1 MEQIK
6 TYYTQDEMIA
16 GLILKDKL
24 ALKSLHDQFQGCL
37 YGIISAVFEDHE
49 VRIAV
54 FQKAILK
61 IWVDADQFDPE
72 KEKFFTWM
80 LNIVRQSIKDE
91 FNHSTHSSDLM
102 YRDADLC
109 RIIDHNDFPVFIR
122 IFFFGSSIE
131 EIGKEC
137 AMSPDDVRKS
147 LFHGIESLKKHLAQS
162 LVE

>member
-6 TYYTQDEMIA
+6 TYTTQEEMIV
-16 GLILKDKL
+16 GLILKEKL
-24 ALKSLHDQFQGCL
+24 ALKCLHDQFQGCL

-49 VRIAV
+49 ARIAV
-54 FQKAILK
+54 FQNAILK
-61 IWVDADQFDPE
+61 IWDDVNQFDPK

-91 FNHSTHSSDLM
+91 YNLSTNTSDLM

-109 RIIDHNDFPVFIR
+109 RIIDPTDFPVFIR
-122 IFFFGSSIE
+122 VFFFGSSIE

-137 AMSPDDVRKS
+137 DLSPDDVRKS

-162 LVE
+162 VVE